1 MTENKSKDL
10 NDKKISEAV
19 RERETKQ
26 LFRLQILIDV
36 IFALLIW
43 RIIQLLPKPDFGAVE
58 RVEILEF
65 LGQNPNVYI
74 MAFIGIIMILI
85 YWGQNNLLFGNLK
98 KTDGVHAKIS
108 IVQIVFLLIYMY
120 SIRLAIDYDDDI
132 FTLAMQ
138 SFFLALTGFAGGF
151 GWRYARKERKL
162 LSDAITDK
170 EAKDVQI
177 EIFAEPLTALFTLPF
192 AFIGPLAWNLAW
204 LLYPLAKWLLK
215 NKVK

>member
-1 MTENKSKDL
+1 M
-10 NDKKISEAV
+10 NDKEKKEKLATEAV
-19 RERETKQ
+19 FERETKQ

-43 RIIQLLPKPDFGAVE
+43 RIIQLLPKPEFAAVE
-58 RVEILEF
+58 RMEILEF
-65 LGQNPNVYI
+65 LGQDPNVYI
-74 MAFIGIIMILI
+74 MAFIGIVMILI

-151 GWRYARKERKL
+151 GWRYARKGRKL
-162 LSDAITDK
+162 LSDAITDD
-170 EAKDVQI
+170 EARDVQVR
-177 EIFAEPLTALFTLPF
+177 IFAEPLTALFTIPF
-192 AFIGPLAWNLAW
+192 AFVGPLAWNLSW
-204 LLYPLAKWLLK
+204 LLLPVASWFLK
-215 NKVK
+215 RKVK